1 MLFSELTEFSRY
13 DTYVQECV
21 LVHTYIHTYIVDCNW
36 LHKLLYFW
44 FVRSWGDFIFSWK
57 DLKAGPGSLM
67 DSGVYVRMYVFNMCN
82 MLTYICI
89 YCMQHVDAR
98 NTEVQQWLLVY
109 EKLFVAAT
117 MLHAECVLRTYC
129 TCTLQS
135 CKNDSTPLPESACYA
150 TSLRQI
156 HTPQLHTYM
165 PEQQN
170 NNELML

>member
-1 MLFSELTEFSRY
+1 
-13 DTYVQECV
+13 
-21 LVHTYIHTYIVDCNW
+21 
-36 LHKLLYFW
+36 
-44 FVRSWGDFIFSWK
+44 
-57 DLKAGPGSLM
+57 M